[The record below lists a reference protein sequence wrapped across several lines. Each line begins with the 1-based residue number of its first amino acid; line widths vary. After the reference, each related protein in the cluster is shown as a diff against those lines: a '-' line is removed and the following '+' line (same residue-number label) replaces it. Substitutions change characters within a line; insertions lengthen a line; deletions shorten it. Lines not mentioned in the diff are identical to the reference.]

1 MSLRKGVYPNEYTD
15 EWEKFNETSLSEK
28 EEYYSNLNID
38 GTVLQVHITC
48 MQKVCKEFAKCL

>member
-1 MSLRKGVYPNEYTD
+1 MNGKNLMKQ
-15 EWEKFNETSLSEK
+15 LSEK

-48 MQKVCKEFAKCL
+48 MQKVCKEFTKSL